1 MRKLLYFV
9 GVSLDGYIAGPGGE
23 YDFYPVA
30 EDMAEFVNG
39 RYPESVPAHI
49 RPHFGMAVD
58 EPNKEWDTIL
68 MGRGTYEPAL
78 SAGIASPYPHLKQYV
93 VSATLDR
100 VDDPEVELVPSDPVA
115 LVRRLKQQD
124 GKDIWLC
131 GGGQLAGALVDEID
145 ELIIKSYPVVAG
157 AGISAFTGNFRP
169 TAFTRVQRREF
180 GNGAQIT
187 WFERG

>member
-1 MRKLLYFV
+1 MRKLIYFV

-30 EDMAEFVNG
+30 EEMWEFVNA
-39 RYPESVPAHI
+39 RYPESVPVHI
-49 RPHFGMAVD
+49 RPHFGMPVG
-58 EPNKEWDTIL
+58 EPNKEWDTVV

-100 VDDPEVELVPSDPVA
+100 VDDPEVELVPSDPVG
-115 LVRRLKQQD
+115 LVRRLKQED

-145 ELIIKSYPVVAG
+145 ALIIKSYPVVAG

-169 TAFTRVQRREF
+169 TAFTPVRRREF

>member
-49 RPHFGMAVD
+49 RPQFGMAVD

-169 TAFTRVQRREF
+169 TAFTPVQRREF

>member
-1 MRKLLYFV
+1 MRKLIYFV

-30 EDMAEFVNG
+30 EGMSEFVTA
-39 RYPESVPAHI
+39 RYPESVPAHL
-49 RPHFGMAVD
+49 RPHVGMAVD

-78 SAGIASPYPHLKQYV
+78 SVGIASPYPHLKQYV

-100 VDDPEVELVPSDPVA
+100 VDDPQVELVPRDPVA
-115 LVRRLKQQD
+115 LVRRLKQED

-131 GGGQLAGALVDEID
+131 GGGQLAGALVEEID
-145 ELIIKSYPVVAG
+145 ALIIKSYPVVAG
-157 AGISAFTGNFRP
+157 GGISAFTGNFRP
-169 TAFTRVQRREF
+169 TAFTPVQRREF